1 MAATGEIE
9 MLGNRMEFDYAEG
22 VTGYVLVFARLV
34 TGYWF
39 LHAGVTKY
47 LAAEPFNAGGWLVNG
62 TAGAPGPVH
71 AFLAWVGQTP
81 LMLEFTNVMVPL
93 GETLI
98 GFALI
103 TGAAVRLATAGGTF
117 LMTFFYLG
125 NADWGHGLVNG
136 DLLGLVMFLVVGA
149 LAAGR
154 ILGLD
159 AYLEELKFVRQRPK
173 LRYLLG

>member
-47 LAAEPFNAGGWLVNG
+47 LGAEPFNAAGWLVNG
-62 TAGAPGPVH
+62 TAGAPVPVH

-81 LMLEFTNVMVPL
+81 VLLEFTNLMVPL

-98 GFALI
+98 GLGLVV
-103 TGAAVRLATAGGTF
+103 GAAVRLAAAGGAF

-125 NADWGHGLVNG
+125 NAEWGHGLVNG

-149 LAAGR
+149 LATGR

-159 AYLEELKFVRQRPK
+159 AYLEETEFVRQRPK